1 MPTLRFPYAP
11 RPGQERLMELIGD
24 AFEARRHLVVESGTG
39 TGKTVCALCGAL
51 ERCRSRGKK
60 LLYLT
65 RTNSQQRQVM
75 YELRRIGGEPRLFGV
90 PLQGRRNMCP
100 LAQTDEELAGGNP
113 EELSKVCS
121 ERKARVMRGDEDA
134 CRYFASTM
142 SEDLQ
147 TVTRYMRRELPTA
160 EELAAHCS
168 DLGLCPYEI
177 TKMHVPAADVVA
189 APYIMFFDGFIRHN
203 LLDWMGCSLSDIVVV
218 VDEAHNLPSYAR
230 ELRSSRLSDVTLR
243 LAEAEIDE
251 FGDQEISD
259 GVSLHDLVELLQGAL
274 DRALEEYLID
284 EDGVIPQS
292 FLEEELM
299 FRLSMTSH
307 KVKGML
313 TEAMHY
319 GEMVR
324 DARKIAGRLPRSFV
338 HRTAGFLAFWQD
350 LEEGEYVKLI
360 VKGDVSSFEAY
371 CLDAALACTPLL
383 ECHNSVHMSGTL
395 RPLEDYVQT
404 IGLPGDAVQ
413 GEVPSPFPPEN
424 LCVLYVDDVTTK
436 FEDVERSPEMVD
448 RLADHIVHIVTACSD
463 RNAIV
468 FHPSYAMA
476 ARVSTLVDQ
485 SVPRERLHHEE
496 RSMGQAD
503 VMEAVKEFKSA
514 KGGAVLHAVIGGRI
528 SEGVDFPAEEMEI
541 AIIAGIPYPKPT
553 ARHRALQYF
562 CDIRFGD
569 GWTHA
574 VKAPTSRKLLQAVG
588 RLIRSETDRGL
599 AVILDKRAVHFSE
612 SLPARRSTDSA
623 EDALSFFSSRRA
635 CAGSRAQR
643 DDEHADASYDPG

>member
-1 MPTLRFPYAP
+1 MPTQPFPYTV
-11 RPGQERLMELIGD
+11 RPGQERLMELLGE
-24 AFEARRHLVVESGTG
+24 AFDARRHLVVESGTG

-51 ERCRSRGKK
+51 DRCRNRGKK

-75 YELRRIGGEPRLFGV
+75 YELRRIGGSPRVFGV

-100 LAQTDEELAGGNP
+100 LAVTDEELSGGNP

-134 CRYFASTM
+134 CRYFARTM

-147 TVTRYMRRELPTA
+147 AVSRYMRRELPTA
-160 EELAAHCS
+160 EELAAHCT
-168 DLGLCPYEI
+168 DLGLCPYEV

-203 LLDWMGCSLSDIVVV
+203 LLEWMGCSLSDIVVV

-230 ELRSSRLSDVTLR
+230 ELRSSRLSDITLR
-243 LAEAEIDE
+243 LAKAEVDE
-251 FGDQEISD
+251 FGDQEVSE
-259 GVSLHDLVELLQGAL
+259 GVSLHDLITLLEGAL
-274 DRALEEYLID
+274 ERALEEYLID

-292 FLEEELM
+292 FLEEEVM
-299 FRLSMTSH
+299 FGLGLTSH

-324 DARKIAGRLPRSFV
+324 DARKVAGRLPRSFV

-350 LEEGEYVKLI
+350 LEEGEYVKLV
-360 VKGDVSSFEAY
+360 VKGDGTAFEAY
-371 CLDAALACTPLL
+371 CLDASLACTPLL

-404 IGLPGDAVQ
+404 TGLPGDALR
-413 GEVPSPFPPEN
+413 EEIPSPFPSEN

-436 FEDVERSPEMVD
+436 FEDVERSPEIVN
-448 RLADHIVHIVTACSD
+448 RLADHITRIVNTCSD
-463 RNAIV
+463 RNAII

-476 ARVSTLVDQ
+476 ERIGTLVD
-485 SVPRERLHHEE
+485 VGIERGRLHREK
-496 RSMGQAD
+496 RGMAQAE
-503 VMEAVKEFKSA
+503 VMDAVKDFKSTR
-514 KGGAVLHAVIGGRI
+514 GGAVLHAVIGGRI
-528 SEGVDFPAEEMEI
+528 SEGVDFPGEEMEV

-562 CDIRFGD
+562 CDIRYGD
-569 GWTHA
+569 GWGHA
-574 VKAPTSRKLLQAVG
+574 VKAPTNRRLLQAVG
-588 RLIRSETDRGL
+588 RLIRSESDRGI
-599 AVILDKRAVHFSE
+599 AVILDRRAVHFSE
-612 SLPARRSTDSA
+612 SLPARKSTA
-623 EDALSFFSSRRA
+623 PEEDARLFFS
-635 CAGSRAQR
+635 G
-643 DDEHADASYDPG
+643 